1 MKQVILSLILLL
13 TCMSCSKDDAV
24 LLPKRST
31 LAVLAEEIAGGD
43 LQSPTKN
50 LYVARRQGNGV
61 KDGAIIVLNNHNTDT
76 LSITLNVNPDGFTDW
91 SGQMLV
97 NLLNPKETITVGN
110 DGQATLSAPTRGYSI
125 WVLKMER

>member
-1 MKQVILSLILLL
+1 M
-13 TCMSCSKDDAV
+13 
-24 LLPKRST
+24 
-31 LAVLAEEIAGGD
+31 
-43 LQSPTKN
+43 QSPTKN

-110 DGQATLSAPTRGYSI
+110 DGQATLSAPNHGYSI
-125 WVLKMER
+125 WVLKIGNMKYPL